1 MPSKKSTDMPYF
13 RPLSKVEK
21 QAVNDCF
28 MPYLF
33 YEQINRQGDRQFTCS
48 HCGKTFIIP
57 AVARTTT
64 DDIWELQRV
73 RHNDE
78 YHCPKCRM
86 HAIIKNKG
94 KAKSRQNLFEIQQVC
109 VIQTQGE
116 NKVFIRCFQAEKS
129 YYQGV
134 YNPQIRYSEVG
145 RYYLTPTEQKK
156 YKKIWWSEAWGEFE
170 AVAEPFV
177 TKNAMGWPCD
187 NSYTVIGLNRL
198 KKTFLKYNMLE
209 LYANRRKDYLLN
221 ACSDMMKAEIKMIKY
236 LVYFAKYPQLEML
249 QKLGH
254 YDVVEN
260 LVEASLKSSPFVNW
274 KATSAHEFFKMSKHE
289 YKEFVVAGGK
299 LENLKERAV
308 LSKAIPNPSWEIVA
322 KYIRIC
328 GNYTRISDVVNFM
341 EKCNLP
347 IKEGLDY
354 IIKQYSKYNYFSIWE
369 ALHEYEDYYRMA
381 AELKYDMQNPVVYFP
396 KELKRAHDSV
406 NRNYQVL
413 LEQKKAERER
423 KTLEKYKKIKRQYKR
438 QYEFSDGVFSIVIP
452 DGMEDIIREGKLQNH
467 CVGGYAERHVK
478 GALAICF
485 LRRTD
490 DIDAPLYTIEMHGD
504 ELWQVQGKGNR
515 TPLTPEAQSFF
526 DVWLGWVKSGS
537 KHYKDGRPKLPV
549 LTTISQKTA

>member
-28 MPYLF
+28 TPYLF

-73 RHNDE
+73 RHNE
-78 YHCPKCRM
+78 KYRCPKCRM
-86 HAIIKNKG
+86 YAIVKNKG
-94 KAKSRQNLFEIQQVC
+94 KAKSCQNLYEIQQVC
-109 VIQTQGE
+109 VIQTHGE

-134 YNPQIRYSEVG
+134 YNPQIRFCEVG
-145 RYYLTPTEQKK
+145 RYYLTPTEQRK
-156 YKKIWWSEAWGEFE
+156 YKKLWYSKAWGQFE
-170 AVAEPFV
+170 AISEPFV
-177 TKNAMGWPCD
+177 IKSAMGYPCD

-198 KKTFLKYNMLE
+198 QNTFLKYNMLE
-209 LYANRRKDYLLN
+209 EYAERRKDYLLN
-221 ACSDMMKAEIKMIKY
+221 ACRDIMRAEIKMIKY
-236 LVYFAKYPQLEML
+236 LVCFAKYPQLEML

-260 LVEASLKSSPFVNW
+260 LVEAGLKSSPFVNW
-274 KATSAHEFFKMSKHE
+274 KATSTHEFFKMSKHE
-289 YKEFVVAGGK
+289 YKEFVVAGGR
-299 LENLKERAV
+299 LENLEERAA
-308 LSKAIPNPSWEIVA
+308 LSKAILNPSWEIVA

-328 GNYTRISDVVNFM
+328 GSYTRISDVVNFM

-381 AELKYDMQNPVVYFP
+381 AALQYDLQNPIVYFP
-396 KELKRAHDSV
+396 KNLREAHDNA
-406 NRNYQVL
+406 NRNHQIL
-413 LEQKKAERER
+413 LEQRAAEKNR
-423 KTLEKYKKIKRQYKR
+423 KILEEYKKIHIKYVRK
-438 QYEFSDGVFSIVIP
+438 YEFTDGEFSIIVP
-452 DGMEDIIREGKLQNH
+452 KNMEEIIREGKLQQH
-467 CVGGYAERHVK
+467 CVGGYAERHRK
-478 GALAICF
+478 GVLTICF
-485 LRRTD
+485 LRLNTD
-490 DIDAPLYTIEMHGD
+490 IETPLYTIEMHGD
-504 ELWQVQGKGNR
+504 RLQQVQGKGNR
-515 TPLTPEAQSFF
+515 TPLTKEAQAFF
-526 DVWLGWVKSGS
+526 DSWLAWVKGGS
-537 KHYKDGRPKLPV
+537 KHYKDGSPKLPSIV
-549 LTTISQKTA
+549 KTA